1 MEMKR
6 LSGGN
11 LRAAGYDDK
20 RRALVVELTSG
31 TFEYSGVSADTYR
44 RFVGASSP
52 WSFFRDN
59 IEDGDYPARRLR

>member
-11 LRAAGYDDK
+11 LRAAGYDAT
-20 RRALVVELTSG
+20 RRTLVVELTSG
-31 TFEYSGVSADTYR
+31 TFEYGSVSADTYKR
-44 RFVGASSP
+44 LLSASSP

-59 IEDGDYPARRLR
+59 IEDGDYPVKRVR

>member
-11 LRAAGYDDK
+11 LRAAGYDD
-20 RRALVVELTSG
+20 RRRVLVVELTSG
-31 TFEYSGVSADTYR
+31 TFEYSGVTAETFR
-44 RFVGASSP
+44 RLTSSSSP

-59 IEDGDYPARRLR
+59 IDEEYPAKRVR

>member
-20 RRALVVELTSG
+20 RRVLVVELTSG
-31 TFEYSGVSADTYR
+31 TFEYSGVSADAYR
-44 RFVGASSP
+44 RFIGASSP

-59 IEDGDYPARRLR
+59 IEDGDYPSKRLR

>member
-11 LRAAGYDDK
+11 LRAAGHDD
-20 RRALVVELTSG
+20 RRRVLVVELAAG
-31 TFEYSGVSADTYR
+31 TFEYSGVTAETYR
-44 RFVGASSP
+44 RMVAASSP

-59 IEDGDYPARRLR
+59 IEEEYPAKRVR